1 MRAPVATAPPARL
14 ASPAHPP
21 RVSLCPQLLW
31 ERFKEF
37 ARETQAVGSERVAT
51 AERIADQMI
60 GMGHSDNATI
70 AQWKEGLRETWQD
83 LLELIETRTQMLA
96 ASREL
101 HKYFHDCKDT
111 LQRVNEKSRGVS
123 DELGRDAISVGALQ
137 RKHHNFLQDLGSL
150 QQQVEAVGGE
160 RERLGASYAGD
171 KAAEIT
177 RREAEVADAWAA
189 LRAACAARR
198 AKLEDADDLY
208 RFLNRVRTL
217 ALWMDDVVRQMN
229 TGEKPRDV
237 SGVELLMNNHQSL
250 KAEIDAREDNFS
262 ACLSLGKE
270 LLARQ
275 HYASADI
282 KEKLLQL
289 SAQRNALL
297 RRWEERWE
305 NLQLSACPLPAPLRL
320 PPAARP
326 FTRLFPRSPGGVPV
340 RARRGRGGSLAHSAG
355 ALPDVAGAG
364 PHHRRSGEP
373 HQKARGLRE
382 VRRRAG
388 GSL

>member
-1 MRAPVATAPPARL
+1 M
-14 ASPAHPP
+14 
-21 RVSLCPQLLW
+21 
-31 ERFKEF
+31 
-37 ARETQAVGSERVAT
+37 AT
-51 AERIADQMI
+51 AERIADRMI
-60 GMGHSDNATI
+60 ASGHSDNATI
-70 AQWKEGLRETWQD
+70 AQWKEGLKETWQD

-101 HKYFHDCKDT
+101 HKYFHDCKDA
-111 LQRVNEKSRGVS
+111 LQRVSEKARGVS

-137 RKHHNFLQDLGSL
+137 RKHHNFTQDLGTL
-150 QQQVEAVGGE
+150 QQQVEAVGAE
-160 RERLGASYAGD
+160 CARLGAAYAGD
-171 KAAEIT
+171 KAAEIS
-177 RREAEVADAWAA
+177 RRAAEVGSAWAA
-189 LRAACAARR
+189 LQAACAARR
-198 AKLEDADDLY
+198 ARLEDADRLQQ
-208 RFLNRVRTL
+208 FLGRVRTL

-250 KAEIDAREDNFS
+250 KAEIDAREDSFS
-262 ACLSLGKE
+262 ACIALGRE

-289 SAQRNALL
+289 TDQRTALL

-305 NLQLSACPLPAPLRL
+305 NLQLSQYRAERPPAPAAPPAHL
-320 PPAARP
+320 PP
-326 FTRLFPRSPGGVPV
+326 FRSPGGVPV
-340 RARRGRGGSLAHSAG
+340 RARRGGGGGLAHRAG

-364 PHHRRSGEP
+364 PHHRRGGEP
-373 HQKARGLRE
+373 HQEARGLRE

-388 GSL
+388 GPLQRAAEAYHREYGVYCCVQFVRKGVTGLRARIL